1 MKTRIAIAVVILGL
15 TIANISW
22 AQSLSNNT
30 TNFPMIGLVR
40 GQTLQVNPVAIPID
54 PCFAT
59 IGFQNANGNP
69 VGPSLSVALQPGQSA
84 SLALNGNT
92 LTNTPGKRVDTTT

>member
-1 MKTRIAIAVVILGL
+1 MKLEEAFWRDYETRIAIAVVIFGL
-15 TIANISW
+15 AIANFGW

-40 GQTLQVNPVAIPID
+40 GQTLQLNLVAIPID

-59 IGFQNANGNP
+59 IGFQSANGNA
-69 VGPSLSVALQPGQSA
+69 VGQP
-84 SLALNGNT
+84 
-92 LTNTPGKRVDTTT
+92 